1 MSRAGRWAR
10 NGALLAGGAFLVFL
24 AVFALDMWRH
34 EGRVARNVMLEGV
47 AVGGMP
53 LDELD
58 GLIASTATA
67 YAEAPVSIQMAEGQI
82 DHEANQVG
90 FSVDQDATGKLVR
103 STGRIDGFLGDLWNW
118 AGRFLDASD
127 VESVVAYDD
136 SVAHITLEDDSVAF
150 NLAPREPSIRFDG
163 DHLQLDTGEPGRE
176 LDVEGTLIELA
187 AMGPP
192 AVIETGGET
201 VVAGRWESRSTVVS
215 PGDAVALFTT
225 LERHTKNGLFV
236 FGVGGPAFIS
246 RVQLSSWLSGVSID
260 GAFEIVF
267 DESSMDQTIE
277 EVLGDWE
284 SGEIVVAFE
293 IVDGVP
299 VPLSAED
306 GRQVCCDPSLTDLLK
321 TAVTSHVSEQ
331 LVAPLRG
338 PTQAESDEAVE
349 KMGIVEEIGT
359 FTTFHRC
366 CAGRVTNIHRI
377 ADITRGV
384 IIEPGG
390 SFSVNTFVGKRT
402 RANGFVDGGVIYQ
415 GRFESD
421 VGGGISQYATT
432 LFNAA
437 FFGAMDIQTYQSH
450 SIYLDRY
457 PYGREATLS
466 FPEPDL
472 AIHNPT
478 DYAVLIWPTYDATS
492 ITVTLY
498 STKVAEVTDIGQNV
512 DSWKSCTRVTT
523 WRERLYEDGTVVEDY
538 VFALYRP
545 SAGYDCD
552 GLPEIKAD
560 S

>member
-1 MSRAGRWAR
+1 MI
-10 NGALLAGGAFLVFL
+10 GAFL
-24 AVFALDMWRH
+24 AVVTLFALDTWRH
-34 EGRVARNVMLEGV
+34 EGRVARNVMLDGV

-53 LDELD
+53 FDELDEL
-58 GLIASTATA
+58 IATTATA
-67 YAEAPVSIQMAEGQI
+67 YANAPVLIQMAESHLG
-82 DHEANQVG
+82 HEAHEVG

-103 STGRIDGFLGDLWNW
+103 STRRTDGFFGDLWNW
-118 AGRFLDASD
+118 TGRFLDAAD
-127 VESVVAYDD
+127 VESIVAYDD
-136 SVAHITLEDDSVAF
+136 VLARTTLEDDSVAF

-163 DHLQLDTGEPGRE
+163 DHLQLDTGELGRD
-176 LDVEGTLIELA
+176 LDVEGIILELA

-192 AVIETGGET
+192 AVIETRAET
-201 VVAGRWESRSTVVS
+201 VLAGRWASRSTRVS

-260 GAFEIVF
+260 GAFEAVF
-267 DESSMDQTIE
+267 DESAMDQTIE

-284 SGEIVVAFE
+284 SGEIAVAFE
-293 IVDGVP
+293 IVDRVP

-321 TAVTSHVSEQ
+321 TAVTSQVSEQ

-338 PTQAESDEAVE
+338 PTQAESDAAVE
-349 KMGIVEEIGT
+349 AMGIVEEIGT
-359 FTTFHRC
+359 FNTFHRC

-437 FFGAMDIQTYQSH
+437 FFGAMDIPIYQSH

-472 AIHNPT
+472 VIHNPSE
-478 DYAVLIWPTYDATS
+478 YAVLIWPTYDATS

-512 DSWKSCTRVTT
+512 DSWKWCTRVTT
-523 WRERLYEDGTVVEDY
+523 WRERLYEDGTAVEDY

-552 GLPEIKAD
+552 GLPQVEAD